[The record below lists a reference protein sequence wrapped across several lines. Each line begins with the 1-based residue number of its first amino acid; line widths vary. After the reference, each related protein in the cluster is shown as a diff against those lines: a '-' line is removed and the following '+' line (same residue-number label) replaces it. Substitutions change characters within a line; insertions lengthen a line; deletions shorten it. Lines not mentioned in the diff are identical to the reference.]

1 MWNGRNHAR
10 RYWVWIDQ
18 LAHDVRFSARAL
30 TRSPGFTAAVVLTLS
45 LAIGATT
52 SIFNVADE
60 ALFRPLPLPQA
71 EQLTAVYNYN
81 QKTAAYLSSSYPDYV
96 DYRNQTQ
103 TFEQL
108 SAYVRYPFAVSVGNR
123 TLRVTAEAVTL
134 EYFQMLQLQ
143 PLAGSTFTSDDAPEA
158 LLSERLWREQFG
170 GAVSALGAT
179 VRIERQPFRIVGIIP
194 ERFRG
199 ANLNWSEPPEVW
211 IPLRAVSIPVPRLG
225 QMKIFGL
232 RSARWLA
239 LLGRRK
245 PGVTVEQAQAE
256 LRNLAASLA
265 SAEPANKDITAVAFD
280 ASRSKFWPA
289 FRDKVALSLGMFGIA
304 AAMVLLLACANV
316 SNLLLE
322 RALAR
327 RREIAVRL
335 AIGAGR
341 ARLIRQ
347 MFVEGF
353 LLVTPGFLGAMALSR
368 ILAKLVSRYPSAIG
382 DITLSL
388 EPQMDGRVLLFGFL
402 LSLLA
407 VVLFGLAPALQAT
420 RSGPQS
426 VLKESGNSVTRG
438 REQWLR
444 EAMVVAQIALTTILL
459 IGGGLFA
466 RSLLRG
472 YSVDPGFTS
481 DHLIVST
488 FDFNAVP
495 PQTRPAFVQRLLDEA
510 VTLPGIESVAVSP
523 HLPLVSGGSAV
534 EVSAPGSMP
543 QAVSLRYAGPGFFHT
558 MGISLRAGREF
569 APPDRMAS
577 LAVVSEDLARRLWP
591 ETNPLGR
598 TLLMKRGSD
607 AGMQL
612 EVVGVSGGVR
622 ASSLWEEPGS
632 QVYVPWDTA
641 STQHWILRTRGEP
654 AGQLPAVREFWNRI
668 APEVSLWDLRTG
680 DEIIGEELAPQ
691 RLAAQLFG
699 AFGFLAITLASV
711 GLYSLTAFGVARRTQ
726 EIGIRIAIGA
736 APVAL
741 AGRILA
747 RALLVATL
755 GLVAGLA
762 AALRLGKLVSPL
774 VHEVSPADALT
785 LMTVVAALLAVTAL
799 AALAPAFRATRV
811 DPAAI
816 LRKE

>member
-1 MWNGRNHAR
+1 MR
-10 RYWVWIDQ
+10 RHWVWLDQ
-18 LAHDVRFSARAL
+18 LGHDIRFSARAL
-30 TRSPGFTAAVVLTLS
+30 TRSPGFSAVVVLTLS

-52 SIFNVADE
+52 AIFSVADE
-60 ALFRPLPLPQA
+60 ALFRPLPLPEA

-81 QKTAAYLSSSYPDYV
+81 QKTAAYVSSSYPDYV
-96 DYRNQTQ
+96 DYRNQAQ
-103 TFEQL
+103 SFEQL
-108 SAYVRYPFAVSVGNR
+108 SAYVRFPFAVSMGNR
-123 TLRVTAEAVTL
+123 TVRVTVEAVTP
-134 EYFQMLQLQ
+134 EYFQMLRLQ
-143 PLAGSTFTSDDAPEA
+143 PIAGSTFTSDDAPEA

-170 GAVSALGAT
+170 GTAAAPDAT

-194 ERFRG
+194 EQFSG

-211 IPLRAVSIPVPRLG
+211 IPLRALSIPQPRLG

-239 LLGRRK
+239 LFGRRK

-256 LRNLAASLA
+256 LRSLAAGLA
-265 SAEPANKDITAVAFD
+265 SAEPGNKDITAVAFE

-304 AAMVLLLACANV
+304 AGLVLLLACANV

-327 RREIAVRL
+327 RREFAVRI

-353 LLVTPGFLGAMALSR
+353 LLVTPGFLGAMMVSRVLSN
-368 ILAKLVSRYPSAIG
+368 LVSRYPSAIG
-382 DITLSL
+382 GITLSL
-388 EPQMDGRVLLFGFL
+388 EPQMGARMLLFGFL
-402 LSLLA
+402 LSVLA
-407 VVLFGLAPALQAT
+407 AVLVGLAPALQAT

-438 REQWLR
+438 SEQWSR

-459 IGGGLFA
+459 IGGGIFA

-472 YSVDPGFTS
+472 YSVDPGFRS

-488 FDFNAVP
+488 FDFSAVP
-495 PQTRPAFVQRLLDEA
+495 PQTRPAFLQRLLDET

-523 HLPLVSGGSAV
+523 HLPLVSGGSAAQ
-534 EVSAPGSMP
+534 VSAPDGMP

-558 MGISLRAGREF
+558 MGISVRAGREF
-569 APPDRMAS
+569 APADRMAS

-598 TLLMKRGSD
+598 TLMMKIGSD
-607 AGMQL
+607 AAMEL
-612 EVVGVSGGVR
+612 EVVGVARGVR
-622 ASSLWEEPGS
+622 ASSVWDEPGS
-632 QVYVPWDTA
+632 QIYVPWDTA

-654 AGQLPAVREFWNRI
+654 TSQLPAVRKFWNRI

-680 DEIIGEELAPQ
+680 DEIIAEELAPQ
-691 RLAAQLFG
+691 RLAVQLFG

-711 GLYSLTAFGVARRTQ
+711 GLYSLTAFGVARRTR

-736 APVAL
+736 APGAL

-747 RALLVATL
+747 RALLVATV
-755 GLVAGLA
+755 GLVAGLV
-762 AALRLGKLVSPL
+762 AALQFGKLVSPL
-774 VHEVSPADALT
+774 VHEVSPIDALT
-785 LMTVVAALLAVTAL
+785 FLMVAASLLAVTAL

-816 LRKE
+816 LRRE